1 MPRKEFVMFH
11 FGEFE
16 LYSSNNGNP
25 VLAPLSSEEV
35 AWDADD
41 LDETLG
47 EATLWLEGEIDRE
60 LVAGKGP
67 RLPECGGAPRHGG
80 RVITLSVERSV
91 SGIPAVSAADAAEM
105 LGVSRAR
112 IGQLCK
118 DGKLVSWKEGPHRM
132 ISLRSL
138 QRRMELQGKLP
149 EECYRP

>member
-1 MPRKEFVMFH
+1 MFH

-25 VLAPLSSEEV
+25 VLAPLSSEEI

-47 EATLWLEGEIDRE
+47 EATLWLEDEIDRE

-67 RLPECGGAPRHGG
+67 RLPGCGGTPRHGG

-91 SGIPAVSAADAAEM
+91 SGIPAVSAADM
-105 LGVSRAR
+105 L
-112 IGQLCK
+112 GQLCK
-118 DGKLVSWKEGPHRM
+118 GGKLVSWKEGPHRM

-149 EECYRP
+149 EERYRP